1 MHAIWPSICGKPYC
15 SPTSI
20 SICRVLLGSLPPRLI
35 MTSVTRL
42 IPIINHDLRAP
53 IMGNPK
59 AEGQRSGKA
68 GTIRPVVCTSLSTHH
83 ADDPLDGEGK
93 AGSSGSDPFPNV
105 ARSRDFGTLRPCFF
119 PVLLPVYG
127 NRVLRNLLC
136 RASPSRPFFRRHVVW
151 DLLQG
156 RTLEGSRLWRTA
168 PVKTLV
174 GRHTYNRGI
183 GLSSCNQAPDARC
196 RTCEMRVNTRRSS
209 TD

>member
-1 MHAIWPSICGKPYC
+1 MTFGLQSWVTPRQRANGPVRLVRS
-15 SPTSI
+15 
-20 SICRVLLGSLPPRLI
+20 VLLCVLRFQLTMP
-35 MTSVTRL
+35 T
-42 IPIINHDLRAP
+42 IPW
-53 IMGNPK
+53 
-59 AEGQRSGKA
+59 
-68 GTIRPVVCTSLSTHH
+68 
-83 ADDPLDGEGK
+83 DGEGK

-105 ARSRDFGTLRPCFF
+105 ALSRDFGTLRPCFF